1 MIKIII
7 IRGGLGNQLFG
18 YAFYLFLKKQNKFSY
33 VKFDIW
39 ESLIVNKFILSKV
52 FPKIQIKRSNY
63 YHNINRFYKYRLLTS
78 FFFVVN
84 EQNFPGEKNKLLT
97 LYDGFWQSNTYF
109 EVVST
114 LVKDKFTFNEK
125 NLNNRSLNLAEEIKH
140 VNSVSIH
147 MRRGDYLDHEE
158 TYGNICNINYYK
170 RAISYVS
177 QIYPDVVFYI
187 FSDDPAWVRQNF
199 NLLENP
205 IIVDFNT
212 GENSWQDMFL
222 MSKCKHNIIANSTFS
237 WWGAWLNNNP
247 YKIVISPSR
256 WMNINKN
263 INIIPSDWIKIE
275 V

>member
-84 EQNFPGEKNKLLT
+84 EQNFPGKKNKLLT

-147 MRRGDYLDHEE
+147 VRRGDYLDHEE